1 MAEIEDEA
9 TTDIVGKLDQGDE
22 STAHSSAAFGP
33 MNSGPETLDSIH
45 ASSATRPMAGST
57 MHSSSETQPLGAGW
71 ELPDDPEAFA
81 RARDEVKASQAATA
95 ASLKS
100 FATGYVKPSG
110 AIAGLSKPTD
120 SERKE

>member
-1 MAEIEDEA
+1 MAETENKTA
-9 TTDIVGKLDQGDE
+9 TDIASELDGGDE
-22 STAHSSAAFGP
+22 TTARPSAAFSS
-33 MNSGPETLDSIH
+33 MHAGPETLDSIH

-71 ELPDDPEAFA
+71 ELPDDLEAFT
-81 RARDEVKASQAATA
+81 RACAEVKASQAATA

-100 FATGYVKPSG
+100 FARGYVEPCG
-110 AIAGLSKPTD
+110 TIAGLSKPTD